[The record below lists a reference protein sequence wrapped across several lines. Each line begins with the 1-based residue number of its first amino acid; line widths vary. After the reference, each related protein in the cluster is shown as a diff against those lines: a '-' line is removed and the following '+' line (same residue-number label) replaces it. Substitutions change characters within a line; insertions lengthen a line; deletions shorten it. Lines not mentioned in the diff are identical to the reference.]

1 MKQNHLVMLSPNM
14 APQFL
19 WKVTPF
25 TQSRIQP
32 GRIKRAA
39 NKHSPMT
46 MLMENEN
53 SMKRKGTQIPKKL
66 D

>member
-1 MKQNHLVMLSPNM
+1 M

-25 TQSRIQP
+25 TQSRILP
-32 GRIKRAA
+32 GRIKRAV
-39 NKHSPMT
+39 KKQSPMT
-46 MLMENEN
+46 VLMENEN
-53 SMKRKGTQIPKKL
+53 PLKRRGTQIPKNL